1 MQLFDLL
8 HDYQH
13 LRAKAALV
21 ALEPSEAVRLEGLE
35 ALLGGGPAH
44 DERRRATRFGFPRA
58 LPVHVVPKGHG
69 GFVPAQL
76 RELGAEG
83 ASLFLDE
90 PLTQDERVLLCF
102 DDEERSLRF
111 EMPAVLVWQHD
122 GQAGIRFEGM
132 PARRKLTDSI
142 RAA

>member
-90 PLTQDERVLLCF
+90 PLAQGERVLLCF

-111 EMPAVLVWQHD
+111 EMPACSSGSTTGRRASASRGCPL
-122 GQAGIRFEGM
+122 AG
-132 PARRKLTDSI
+132 S
-142 RAA
+142 